1 MPSPKIPCPSC
12 GQPMSPKAVMCRKCK
27 PSYDRSED
35 HRIRMSAALVG
46 RTHSYPSASTRPDV
60 AEKIRQSWTPEKRES
75 ARQRGLALAADREWR
90 DLIAASVMGELNP
103 NHQGKGKATPY
114 GPGWGRRHK
123 DLIRE
128 RAGYRC
134 EECGARPPYTLDVHH
149 IDKSKDNHHPD
160 NLQALCRPCHKR
172 VHPK

>member
-1 MPSPKIPCPSC
+1 
-12 GQPMSPKAVMCRKCK
+12 MCRKCK

-60 AEKIRQSWTPEKRES
+60 AEKIRQSWTPAKRES
-75 ARQRGLALAADREWR
+75 ARLRGLAFAADREWR

-134 EECGARPPYTLDVHH
+134 EECGARPSRTLDVHH

-160 NLQALCRPCHKR
+160 NLRALCRACHKR